1 VIYNYIGKA
10 RELLIA
16 NLIEMM
22 QGDKKGL
29 QLGLNVAGASCKDF
43 LYTVESSLHQYLET
57 NV

>member
-1 VIYNYIGKA
+1 MIYNYIGKA

-43 LYTVESSLHQYLET
+43 LYTVESTHILTHRD
-57 NV
+57 